1 MQPVD
6 PRLVAL
12 RDTIPGQ
19 VLQGSGGLRVYVR
32 EVIGEGGQGWVF
44 RANWDDPDG
53 YVVIVKV
60 LRPDAATP
68 EALVRFAREA
78 QVLRMLGQNAR
89 PNPHIVRFFD
99 HATAR
104 FTIPGAGSVE
114 LPFTVLE
121 HVRGP
126 TLEDVL
132 IRSRGAPLALERV
145 RRVGRQVV
153 LALED
158 VHAQKVVHRDLKPSN
173 VLLASEGGVETAKV
187 TDFGLVKLAEIS
199 LGRTTAL
206 AGASLGY
213 APPEQFERGNRRVSA
228 RTDVFSFATMLYE
241 MLTGT
246 RAFPYSDRENPLVIV
261 TRLLN
266 GPRPALAA
274 TKGSLPSELVARP
287 ELVTQLDTHFARAT
301 AAEPDE
307 RPASITEF
315 WAAVDPLLRAATE
328 RTSLQ
333 PAAGRLASGI
343 VESVSRQP
351 RQEIAPIESRSPI
364 AEASLANPVAWS
376 WGVKAASL
384 HAGAVR
390 FAVFEPGGEAAIA
403 IGARGFMRWQGPSWT
418 HLSMYKEVDEQAV
431 QGLAWLGS
439 NDLLV
444 YGSRGLVMRVT
455 PGAPPERWPVP
466 DEEVTFLGGHVDGQ
480 GTVTLVGEKHAPRA
494 TRGGSSA
501 TTMGVMAQFVRGRLS
516 VVANAPMC
524 SRLRGV
530 TRLRSGV
537 LLGCGDWGA
546 IVRFELGVAEAVT
559 SACTG
564 HLFAIAALEDG
575 GAVSV
580 GAGAHAIAISSTLR
594 AQLEGVQT
602 TRDLCSLAVDAN
614 GAAWTGSAQARL
626 LRRTLGG
633 WVRMSGELGLQ
644 SSVVALTTTPRSV
657 RAICDDGAV
666 IEGSVALTPTA

>member
-12 RDTIPGQ
+12 RDAIPGQ
-19 VLQGSGGLRVYVR
+19 VLRGSDGLQVYVR

-104 FTIPGAGSVE
+104 FSVPGGAGPVE

-121 HVRGP
+121 HVHGP

-132 IRSRGAPLALERV
+132 TRTRGAPLALERV
-145 RRVGRQVV
+145 RRIGRQVV

-173 VLLASEGGVETAKV
+173 VLLATEGGVEIAKV
-187 TDFGLVKLAEIS
+187 TDFGLVKLAEVS

-246 RAFPYSDRENPLVIV
+246 RAFPYGERENPLVIV

-266 GPRPALAA
+266 GPRPALAT
-274 TKGSLPSELVARP
+274 TKGSLPPELAARP
-287 ELVTQLDTHFARAT
+287 DLVTQLDGHFARAT
-301 AAEPDE
+301 SAEPDE

-315 WAAVDPLLRAATE
+315 WAAVDPLLRTAAE
-328 RTSLQ
+328 RSSMQPRSTS
-333 PAAGRLASGI
+333 GV
-343 VESVSRQP
+343 VEAVSRQP
-351 RQEIAPIESRSPI
+351 RLEKTTNESRSPI
-364 AEASLANPVAWS
+364 AEAALANPVAWS

-384 HAGAVR
+384 HPGAVR
-390 FAVFEPGGEAAIA
+390 FAAFEPGGEAAIA
-403 IGARGFMRWQGPSWT
+403 IGARGFIRWQGPSWT
-418 HLSMYKEVDEQAV
+418 HLSMLMEIEEQAV

-439 NDLLV
+439 NELLV
-444 YGSRGLVMRVT
+444 YGSRGMVVRVT
-455 PGAPPERWPVP
+455 PGAPLERWPVP
-466 DEEVTFLGGHVDGQ
+466 DEEVTFLGGHVDAQ
-480 GTVTLVGEKHAPRA
+480 GTVTLVGERHAPRA
-494 TRGGSSA
+494 TRGGAPS
-501 TTMGVMAQFVRGRLS
+501 TTMGVMAQFVRGKLS
-516 VVANAPMC
+516 VLANAPMC

-537 LLGCGDWGA
+537 LLGCGEWGA
-546 IVRFELGVAEAVT
+546 IVRFELGVAESVT

-564 HLFAIAALEDG
+564 HLYAIAALEDG
-575 GAVSV
+575 GAVAV
-580 GAGAHAIAISSTLR
+580 GAGAHAIAISPTLR

-602 TRDLCSLAVDAN
+602 TRDLYALAVDAN

-626 LRRTLGG
+626 LRRTQGG

-666 IEGSVALTPTA
+666 IEGTIALTPTA

>member
-1 MQPVD
+1 
-6 PRLVAL
+6 
-12 RDTIPGQ
+12 
-19 VLQGSGGLRVYVR
+19 
-32 EVIGEGGQGWVF
+32 
-44 RANWDDPDG
+44 
-53 YVVIVKV
+53 
-60 LRPDAATP
+60 
-68 EALVRFAREA
+68 
-78 QVLRMLGQNAR
+78 MLGQNAR

-104 FTIPGAGSVE
+104 FAIPGAGTVE

-173 VLLASEGGVETAKV
+173 VLLATEGGVETAKV

-266 GPRPALAA
+266 GPRPALTT
-274 TKGSLPSELVARP
+274 TKGSLPPELAARP
-287 ELVTQLDTHFARAT
+287 DLVTQLDAHFARAT

-315 WAAVDPLLRAATE
+315 WAAVDPLLRLATE
-328 RTSLQ
+328 RSSLQ
-333 PAAGRLASGI
+333 PPAGRSASGV
-343 VESVSRQP
+343 VESVSRQQP
-351 RQEIAPIESRSPI
+351 RPENIESRSLV

-376 WGVKAASL
+376 WGVKAVSL
-384 HAGAVR
+384 HPGAVR
-390 FAVFEPGGEAAIA
+390 FAVFEPAGDGAIA
-403 IGARGFMRWQGPSWT
+403 IGARGFIRWQGPSWT
-418 HLSMYKEVDEQAV
+418 HLSIKEVDEQAI
-431 QGLAWLGS
+431 QGLAWLGP

-444 YGSRGLVMRVT
+444 FGSRGIVTRVT
-455 PGAPPERWPVP
+455 PGAPPERWHVP

-494 TRGGSSA
+494 TRGGAPA

-516 VVANAPMC
+516 VIANAPMC

-564 HLFAIAALEDG
+564 HLYAIAALEDG
-575 GAVSV
+575 GAVAV

-626 LRRTLGG
+626 LRRTQGG